1 MRRFVSK
8 VERWTQSRCAF
19 EGKLCLLACLA
30 LALRL
35 IHVRTLYGA
44 LGTAQIHDA
53 AYYHDVAQSLLGRPT
68 LSNLDGQMAFANLG
82 YPYVLTWVY
91 AFTASPTA
99 VLVLQAVFGA
109 ATTALIGLLTRALF
123 SSACAGLWAAAFYAC
138 YAPAIFYDGLLLV
151 PSSSALLAALLGW
164 SLLIAIQKQRLAW
177 LSVAGV
183 AIGAATLL
191 RASQLL
197 WLPFTLAAVIFARSQ
212 AAQAR
217 RLGVFAVPL
226 LLLSSALCIAPVVL
240 TQHASTGTWIP
251 ITTNGGMNFWIGNHQ
266 GAPGSYAVAPFLGS
280 SQGGDYQHTLIV
292 ERDRFLAEARRRSG
306 DPTLSLARASGFWWQ
321 ETAREIR
328 AAPGAWLGAL
338 GRKSLLVLND
348 YESRTNASFELMQEL
363 SPILGW
369 NPLRFGLLTTFAAL
383 GATQLRRPRQVRARW
398 VLGSLLA
405 APALTCLLFF
415 VSGEYRHPA
424 AVALAVLA
432 GFGMQ
437 QLRCLFTSR
446 HSWRHPSLLS
456 NTLLPLAVAAVAF
469 LPLREQGS
477 AKDRKAYA
485 EALASANTDGS
496 APTFERYGLARALL
510 AEHDDTPQAQVLTD
524 EALLL
529 VESNQAI
536 QFQDLHAA
544 ERLAQTAD
552 ALWRRDLQADRDLDA
567 ATIERI
573 RKNLVRRVAQL
584 CRQPF
589 VREAE
594 RGAWPELGIRLAR
607 EAVRHGPYDE
617 SLHYVLG
624 ELMLAHA
631 SGQATVEFFDA
642 ELSRDAK
649 PQTSHYF
656 IAMGLARQGNIDGA
670 IQHLQQ
676 ALAIDP
682 AHEMSQRQWGLL
694 LERQG
699 QLVPALE
706 HLVEATR
713 IHPEYRAALL
723 DVARLA
729 DELGHPERA
738 EQWRARARSAPPS
751 SPRRFVYWAR
761 YLHQH
766 GRNEA
771 ALSELARRL
780 QEAPEDEE
788 ALALRATILAGAG
801 P

>member
-8 VERWTQSRCAF
+8 VERGTQSRCAF
-19 EGKLCLLACLA
+19 EGQLCLLACLA
-30 LALRL
+30 LGLRL
-35 IHVRTLYGA
+35 LHVRSLHSA

-53 AYYHDVAQSLLGRPT
+53 AYYHDVAESLLGWPT
-68 LSNLDGQMAFANLG
+68 LSKLDGQMAFANLG
-82 YPYVLTWVY
+82 YPYVLKWVY
-91 AFTASPTA
+91 TLAASPTA
-99 VLVLQAVFGA
+99 VLLLQAVFGA

-123 SSACAGLWAAAFYAC
+123 RNASAGLWAAALYAC
-138 YAPAIFYDGLLLV
+138 YAPSIFYDGLLLV
-151 PSSSALLAALLGW
+151 PSSSAFLAALLGW
-164 SLLIAIQKQRLAW
+164 SLLAAIQKRGLAW
-177 LSVAGV
+177 CAVAGV
-183 AIGAATLL
+183 VMGAGTLL
-191 RASQLL
+191 RAAQLL
-197 WLPFTLAAVIFARSQ
+197 WLPLAIATVIFA
-212 AAQAR
+212 AGKAR
-217 RLGVFAVPL
+217 GVRKLWPVL
-226 LLLSSALCIAPVVL
+226 LLMLGSTCCVVPVVL
-240 TQHASTGTWIP
+240 TQHASTGAWIP

-266 GAPGSYAVAPFLGS
+266 GASGSYTVAPFLGS

-306 DPTLSLARASGFWWQ
+306 DPALSLAQASGFWWQ
-321 ETAREIR
+321 ETLREIG
-328 AAPGAWLGAL
+328 AAPGQWFAAL
-338 GRKSLLVLND
+338 GRKSLLVLNN
-348 YESRTNASFELMQEL
+348 YEARTNASFDLMQEL

-369 NPLRFGLLTTFAAL
+369 NPVRFGLLTTLAAL
-383 GATQLRRPRQVRARW
+383 GAAQLRRPRYARARW
-398 VLGSLLA
+398 ILAPLVA
-405 APALTCLLFF
+405 APVLTCLLFF

-432 GFGMQ
+432 GLGVQ
-437 QLRCLFTSR
+437 QLRGVFASHEPGR
-446 HSWRHPSLLS
+446 RPSLLG
-456 NTLLPLAVAAVAF
+456 TAVLPLAVAGVAF
-469 LPLREQGS
+469 LPMSELGS

-485 EALASANTDGS
+485 EALASTSPDGT
-496 APTFERYGLARALL
+496 APTLERYALARTLL
-510 AEHDDTPQAQVLTD
+510 EGHDDTPQAQVLAA

-536 QFQDLHAA
+536 QFQDVHAA

-552 ALWRRDLQADRDLDA
+552 ALWQRDLQPDRDLDA
-567 ATIERI
+567 ATLNRV
-573 RKNLVRRVAQL
+573 RQNLVRRVAQL

-607 EAVRHGPYDE
+607 EAVRRGPYDE

-624 ELMLAHA
+624 ELMLTHG
-631 SGQATVEFFDA
+631 SGQAVVEFFGS
-642 ELSRDAK
+642 ELSRDDK

-656 IAMGLARQGNIDGA
+656 IALGHAKQGDDDLALA
-670 IQHLQQ
+670 HLQQ

-699 QLVPALE
+699 QLVSALE

-713 IHPEYRAALL
+713 IHPEYRPALL

-729 DELGHPERA
+729 AKLGHPERA
-738 EQWRARARSAPPS
+738 EEWRARAQAAQTN

-766 GRNEA
+766 GRTRA

-780 QEAPEDEE
+780 QEAPDDEE
-788 ALALRATILAGAG
+788 ALELRRSILAASA